1 MKLEKGHIVKNYVNG
16 EWYIPKGELLD
27 ITNPTTGEVIAQVP
41 LSSKEEVGKAVTLA
55 NEAFKI
61 WRTTPPVERSRYLYN
76 LQQLFLKHFDEIVE
90 MVMLELGKSYVDSKG
105 EVTRAL
111 ENIEVAAGTPT
122 LMQGYN
128 SEDIARGID
137 EYAIRRPLGVM
148 MAIGPYNFPSMI
160 PFWFA
165 PYAVATG
172 NTFILKSSEKV
183 PLTSEFM
190 VSLVEQAGFPKGVFN
205 LVNGGKETV
214 EALIENPLVK
224 GVSFV
229 GSSNVAHAIYVKAA
243 QEGKRAQCQG
253 GACNFIVIMPDSPL
267 DQCAENIVNSF
278 YACAGQRCLA
288 GQNLI
293 IVGDQQRHEEVKSCM
308 TDIVKK
314 LKVGIPSD
322 KTADFG
328 AVITQEHKNSIIQK
342 IDHAEKDGANIVV
355 DGRNFVLKGYENG
368 FFLGATLI
376 DFPDSMHQ
384 HPTVHEEIF
393 GPVMNI
399 LCVKNL
405 DEAIAILESNPY
417 GNAANIYTQSGYSA
431 RKFAYEVHGGNVG
444 INIGVPAPVPHFPF
458 GGMKRSF
465 FGVLHGQGQDVI
477 EFMTEKQ
484 IVIQRFYTEDN

>member
-1 MKLEKGHIVKNYVNG
+1 MNIKKDHIVKNYVNG
-16 EWYIPKGELLD
+16 EWYVPKGNLLD
-27 ITNPTTGEVIAQVP
+27 VTNPTTGEIIAQVP
-41 LSSKEEVGKAVTLA
+41 LSSKEEVNKAVDLA
-55 NEAFKI
+55 HEAFLS
-61 WRTTPPVERSRYLYN
+61 WRQTPPVERSRYLYN
-76 LQQLFLKHFDEIVE
+76 LQQLFLKHFEEIVE
-90 MVMLELGKSYVDSKG
+90 LVMLELGKSYVDSKG

-190 VSLVEQAGFPKGVFN
+190 VKLVEEAGFPKGVFN
-205 LVNGGKETV
+205 LINGDKDTV
-214 EALIENPLVK
+214 QALIKNPHVK

-229 GSSNVAHAIYVKAA
+229 GSSDVAHAIYIQAA

-267 DQCAENIVNSF
+267 EKCAENIVNSF

-288 GQNLI
+288 GQNLV
-293 IVGDQQRHEEVKSCM
+293 IVGDKKRYEEVKQCM
-308 TDIVKK
+308 TKIVQN

-322 KTADFG
+322 QSADFG
-328 AVITQEHKNSIIQK
+328 AVISQEHKNSIIKK
-342 IDHAEKDGANIVV
+342 ITQAEKDGATLLV
-355 DGRNFVLKGYENG
+355 DGRDFVLSGYENG
-368 FFLGATLI
+368 FYLGATLI
-376 DFPDSMHQ
+376 EFPKSMYQ
-384 HPTVHEEIF
+384 HSTVHEEIF

-399 LCVKNL
+399 IPA
-405 DEAIAILESNPY
+405 DTFEEAVALLESNPY
-417 GNAANIYTQSGYSA
+417 GNAANIYTQSGYYA
-431 RKFAYEVHGGNVG
+431 RRFAYEVHGGNVG

-465 FGVLHGQGQDVI
+465 FGVLHGQGQDAI

-484 IVIQRFYTEDN
+484 IVIQRFYEEK